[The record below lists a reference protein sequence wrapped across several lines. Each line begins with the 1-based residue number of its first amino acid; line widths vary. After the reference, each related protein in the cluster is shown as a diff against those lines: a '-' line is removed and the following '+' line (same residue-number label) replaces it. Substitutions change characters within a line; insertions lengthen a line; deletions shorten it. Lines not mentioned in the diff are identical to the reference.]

1 MTEEEEMELAEAEA
15 ALWRVLPDAHTIPS
29 VLNGFTEPSVMG
41 PLGVKPRLSFRR
53 YHASVRGRHV
63 AAT

>member
-29 VLNGFTEPSVMG
+29 VLNGFTEPDPFEG
-41 PLGVKPRLSFRR
+41 PGETYRAAYERLAAR
-53 YHASVRGRHV
+53 YNDR
-63 AAT
+63 